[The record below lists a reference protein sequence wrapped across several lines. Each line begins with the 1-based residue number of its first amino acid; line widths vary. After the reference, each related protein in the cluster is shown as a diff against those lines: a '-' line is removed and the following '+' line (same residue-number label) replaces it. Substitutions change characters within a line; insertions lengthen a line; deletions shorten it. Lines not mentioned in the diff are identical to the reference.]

1 MISLYPHQVENARAL
16 LTVIKAHGAA
26 LDCSETGT
34 GKSFTAL
41 AVARAL
47 RLKPYVICPLS
58 VGPAWDIKFKQA
70 GIVGSW
76 INYEKARR
84 SNFKMDKGGKQF
96 LIFDECHRCKAPASQ
111 QAKMMARLTPQHP
124 SLLLSATPFSSPLE
138 TRALLHSLG
147 VRDWQ
152 RWYSLLPKLGCFQN
166 ENFHNAWMW
175 KGRDADIALLHEMV
189 NPFTVKTKWSDME
202 GFPDNVIHAEALRVK
217 DKDAFDKA
225 YEALSETNK
234 LTEQLRQRMII
245 EQHRVPAMID
255 MANDLLAQGVSPVAF
270 FNFTEP
276 LLDYAQGLDTTNVI
290 HGETKTE
297 DRRRIVSDFQAS
309 KVAMPI
315 ACNIRAGGEGIDL
328 HDTVGVARVSL
339 ISPTWSA
346 QDLKQALGRIHR
358 SGAKSKAV
366 QRICFAAGT
375 VEDAVLTAVNRKL
388 SNIDKLTDKDLAVM
402 FSPLKGGQA

>member
-1 MISLYPHQVENARAL
+1 MIDLYPHQIENARTL
-16 LTVIKAHGAA
+16 LQAIKGKGTA

-41 AVARAL
+41 AVAKAMKR
-47 RLKPYVICPLS
+47 KPYVICPLS

-70 GIVGSW
+70 GVVGEW

-84 SNFKMDKGGKQF
+84 STFKMDRDHKWF
-96 LIFDECHRCKAPASQ
+96 LIFDECHRCKAPSSQ
-111 QAKMMARLTPQHP
+111 QAKMMARLAPQFP

-138 TRALLHSLG
+138 TRAMLHVLG
-147 VRDWQ
+147 IQPWQ

-166 ENFHNAWMW
+166 EALHNAWMW
-175 KGRDADIALLHEMV
+175 KGRDEDIALLHDMV
-189 NPFTVKTKWSDME
+189 NPYTVKTKWTEMKD
-202 GFPDNVIHAEALRVK
+202 FPDNVVHAEAVRVK
-217 DKDAFDKA
+217 EKDAFNKA

-255 MANDLLAQGVSPVAF
+255 MANDLLAQGISPVAF

-297 DRRRIVSDFQAS
+297 DRRRIVSEFQAS

-358 SGAKSKAV
+358 AGAKSKAV

-375 VEDAVLTAVNRKL
+375 AEDAVLKSVGKKL
-388 SNIDKLTDKDLAVM
+388 TNIDKLTDKDLAVVGRQQEG
-402 FSPLKGGQA
+402 KA